1 MLNKVPSGGLLK
13 VENVVDV
20 MKKRYPYIEISSV
33 LGPDSAYDN
42 NRKVSIKPVT
52 VWINILAVLNFE
64 RHWQEG
70 LYYFL
75 TFLRTH
81 LRTHAQTDRRSYRL
95 FKWELIVFCQND
107 RHHLVLCWSDTF
119 FSVSTT
125 FAPNNYNSY
134 WGHISVSPQEGK
146 AYYEQTG
153 VGPLPVVLYNGM
165 PLQREQLDPDELETV
180 VMHKILETT
189 SFFQRAVYLVRMS
202 FFLFWPYL
210 SVTEHQLLF
219 TIQNCENKNKKQ
231 YWGNFSQNKVYRLEL
246 FSLFYSV
253 TCTVWLNIRCA
264 YHLWLFYCLKRMNAD
279 TLIWYD
285 MFSSNFLPKFFC
297 HKNIWNPSLK

>member
-1 MLNKVPSGGLLK
+1 MTTTEKW
-13 VENVVDV
+13 
-20 MKKRYPYIEISSV
+20 
-33 LGPDSAYDN
+33 A
-42 NRKVSIKPVT
+42 VT

-75 TFLRTH
+75 TFLRT
-81 LRTHAQTDRRSYRL
+81 RTHAQTDRRSYRL

-125 FAPNNYNSY
+125 FAPNNCNSY

-202 FFLFWPYL
+202 FFYFDLTCLWQNTNYCSPSKIVKTKTKSNIGVTSAKTKYTDLSFFPCFIQSHVLF
-210 SVTEHQLLF
+210 
-219 TIQNCENKNKKQ
+219 
-231 YWGNFSQNKVYRLEL
+231 
-246 FSLFYSV
+246 
-253 TCTVWLNIRCA
+253 
-264 YHLWLFYCLKRMNAD
+264 D
-279 TLIWYD
+279 
-285 MFSSNFLPKFFC
+285 
-297 HKNIWNPSLK
+297 